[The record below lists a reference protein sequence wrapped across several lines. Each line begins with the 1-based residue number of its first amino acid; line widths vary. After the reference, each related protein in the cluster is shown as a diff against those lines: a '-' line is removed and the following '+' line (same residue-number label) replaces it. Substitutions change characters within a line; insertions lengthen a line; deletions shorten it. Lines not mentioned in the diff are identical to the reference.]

1 MNFSLYDFIVLD
13 YRILFLILSVKI
25 ASNSADAPISYWD
38 ESYAQPYFDNS
49 TRRDITVTIGQ
60 TATLHCRV
68 RNLGD
73 RAVSW
78 IRKRDLH
85 IMTIGILTYTNDQ
98 RYQALHTEGSDEWS
112 LRISSAQTRDSGVF
126 ECQVSTEPK
135 ISQAYRLNVVV
146 SKAKILGNHEL
157 FVKSGSDIN
166 LTCVASQVAIPP
178 SFIYWYKGGRVVNY
192 SQRGGINVQTDRN
205 TKTSKLIISRATV
218 GDSGNYT
225 CAPSN
230 SDASSI
236 IVHVISGGEHQAA
249 MKHGNNSASSLFSH
263 TKWKFYSI
271 RDFSLSRFQSLFTLK
286 SSTLVLLC
294 SLVASSTFNSYVYV
308 R

>member
-1 MNFSLYDFIVLD
+1 MKILHMEVPVMQIYFFLFIVIVIINTSGGD
-13 YRILFLILSVKI
+13 TQ
-25 ASNSADAPISYWD
+25 ASYWD
-38 ESYAQPYFDNS
+38 ENLSQPYFDN
-49 TRRDITVTIGQ
+49 TTKRDITVTIGQ
-60 TATLHCRV
+60 TAILHCKV

-112 LRISSAQTRDSGVF
+112 LRVTSAQPRDSGVF

-146 SKAKILGNHEL
+146 SKAKILGNPEL
-157 FVKSGSDIN
+157 YIKSGNDIN
-166 LTCVASQVAIPP
+166 LTCTTSHVTNPP

-192 SQRGGINVQTDRN
+192 SQRGGINVSTDRT
-205 TKTSKLIISRATV
+205 TKTSNLIISRAAPS
-218 GDSGNYT
+218 DSGNYT

-230 SDASSI
+230 SDADFVM
-236 IVHVISGGEHQAA
+236 VHVINNIDPAA
-249 MKHGNNSASSLFSH
+249 MKHGNNSGTSLSISYRYNNYYQHSTFIV
-263 TKWKFYSI
+263 WKYCLVILVLINKSFSI
-271 RDFSLSRFQSLFTLK
+271 R
-286 SSTLVLLC
+286 
-294 SLVASSTFNSYVYV
+294 
-308 R
+308 

>member
-1 MNFSLYDFIVLD
+1 MKMKLRLEVPD
-13 YRILFLILSVKI
+13 VKI
-25 ASNSADAPISYWD
+25 YLVLLLVIVIVKTSGGDSPASYW
-38 ESYAQPYFDNS
+38 EENYSQPYFDNT

-60 TATLHCRV
+60 TAILHCRV

-98 RYQALHTEGSDEWS
+98 RYQAIHTEGSDEWS
-112 LRISSAQTRDSGVF
+112 LRVTSPQPRDSGVY

-146 SKAKILGNHEL
+146 SKAKILGNQEL
-157 FVKSGSDIN
+157 YIKSGNDIN
-166 LTCVASQVAIPP
+166 LTCTTSQISSPP

-192 SQRGGINVQTDRN
+192 SQRGGINVSTDRT
-205 TKTSKLIISRATV
+205 TKTSNLVISRATPA
-218 GDSGNYT
+218 DSGNYT

-230 SDASSI
+230 SDADFVM
-236 IVHVISGGEHQAA
+236 VHVISNIDAAA
-249 MKHGNNSASSLFSH
+249 MKHGNNSGTSLGHS
-263 TKWKFYSI
+263 
-271 RDFSLSRFQSLFTLK
+271 SLSRDYSKLLPLDYCIYLTIIQFCKSIFQIT
-286 SSTLVLLC
+286 VQ
-294 SLVASSTFNSYVYV
+294 
-308 R
+308 RP

>member
-1 MNFSLYDFIVLD
+1 MKILHMEVPVMQIYFFLFIVIVIINTSGGD
-13 YRILFLILSVKI
+13 TQ
-25 ASNSADAPISYWD
+25 ASYWD
-38 ESYAQPYFDNS
+38 ENLSQPYFDN
-49 TRRDITVTIGQ
+49 TTKRDITVTIGQ
-60 TATLHCRV
+60 TAILHCKV

-112 LRISSAQTRDSGVF
+112 LRVTSAQPRDSGVF

-146 SKAKILGNHEL
+146 SKAKIHGNPEL
-157 FVKSGSDIN
+157 YIKSGNDIN
-166 LTCVASQVAIPP
+166 LTCTTSHVTNPP

-192 SQRGGINVQTDRN
+192 SQRGGINVSTDRT
-205 TKTSKLIISRATV
+205 TKTSNLIISRAAPS
-218 GDSGNYT
+218 DSGNYT

-230 SDASSI
+230 SGKLIKLIDSI
-236 IVHVISGGEHQAA
+236 DSRLQNEIVLTMH
-249 MKHGNNSASSLFSH
+249 
-263 TKWKFYSI
+263 
-271 RDFSLSRFQSLFTLK
+271 
-286 SSTLVLLC
+286 
-294 SLVASSTFNSYVYV
+294 
-308 R
+308 